1 MPPSG
6 RFTALVI
13 HGDGGVLDSL
23 TRWFEASGFEVVTA
37 LNAFRAQAALEGE
50 KAVEVIIVPWDDAHP
65 VGGEVYR
72 WVLKNRADL
81 RSRFVFIADDVPAD
95 FDATVGGRC
104 LAVPLAATEEIVRV
118 ATGVVRRVRTP
129 PRGVPVVRGPGR
141 PPLLL
146 ADDDPLLL
154 HVMAELLTQAG
165 YAVSQV
171 DSVRNA
177 MELCEFRDFDVIVV
191 DWHMHDGTGLDLY
204 KWIQSHKRHLAQ
216 RVVFLSE
223 ADQDDSTAG
232 ASAPGRPMF
241 RKGQD
246 SQAFLDVL
254 REVVASVRGTITSG

>member
-1 MPPSG
+1 MPPTG

-13 HGDGGVLDSL
+13 HGDGGVLDVL
-23 TRWFEASGFEVVTA
+23 TRWFEASSFEVITA
-37 LNAFRAQAALEGE
+37 LNAFRAQASLEGE
-50 KAVEVIIVPWDDAHP
+50 RDIEVIVVPWDDTHP
-65 VGGEVYR
+65 VGGEIYR
-72 WVLKNRADL
+72 WVLKNRPDL

-95 FDATVGGRC
+95 FDSLVGGRC
-104 LAVPLAATEEIVRV
+104 LAVPLAATEEIVRI
-118 ATGVVRRVRTP
+118 ATGLVRRIRTP

-171 DSVRNA
+171 DSARAA

-191 DWHMHDGTGLDLY
+191 DWRMHDGTGLDLY
-204 KWIQSHKRHLAQ
+204 QWIQTNKTHLAP

-223 ADQDDSTAG
+223 GDQDEADAVS
-232 ASAPGRPMF
+232 SAAGRPMF

-246 SQAFLDVL
+246 SQAFVEALK
-254 REVVASVRGTITSG
+254 VVVSSVRGTIVSG

>member
-1 MPPSG
+1 MPLPG

-13 HGDGGVLDSL
+13 HGDGGVLDVL

-37 LNAFRAQAALEGE
+37 LNAFRAQAALESERG
-50 KAVEVIIVPWDDAHP
+50 VEVVIVPWDDKQP

-72 WVLKNRADL
+72 WVLKNRPDL
-81 RSRFVFIADDVPAD
+81 RTRFVFIADDVPAE
-95 FDATVGGRC
+95 FDAIVGGRC

-146 ADDDPLLL
+146 ADDDPMLLV
-154 HVMAELLTQAG
+154 VMAELLTQAG

-171 DSVRNA
+171 DSMKA
-177 MELCEFRDFDVIVV
+177 AIELAEFRDFDVIVI
-191 DWHMHDGTGLDLY
+191 DWRMHDGTGLDLY
-204 KWIQSHKRHLAQ
+204 KWISTHKTHLAS

-223 ADQDDSTAG
+223 TDQDDVAAAAG
-232 ASAPGRPMF
+232 APGRPMF

-246 SQAFLDVL
+246 SQGFIDVL
-254 REVVASVRGTITSG
+254 REIVASVRGNG